1 MTPIHIN
8 EFVIYKHHLFTHL
21 AMEFP
26 EPAPDEGQWI
36 HIIGDSSLGSTA
48 LLRAMAMTLFPEPVP
63 STILGLSDTPW
74 KGPAAAA
81 AEIHLILRSREHF
94 SVSLAR
100 EFMPNGRHRE
110 WVRETDIE
118 TPLKWPR
125 LGFGAHADAS
135 ASPRATEAM
144 FRSPIWPLHSLLCG
158 WHTFQ
163 WERWLKGMELEA
175 YRHPEAM
182 PVVTRI
188 KEVVARFMGLSIAE
202 VERNAD
208 WVQNPDK
215 QTFWFDHGS
224 RRLTAAQLP
233 PRFQSAAEW
242 ICLLVG
248 HLLCGKDTWDPDF
261 NLNAVGIVLVDD
273 ILSHLSQGTPST
285 RLGAL
290 YKLFPRLTF
299 VVVTPKTNMTLP
311 GNIGS
316 RWELYREGDKIGA
329 RTL

>member
-1 MTPIHIN
+1 M
-8 EFVIYKHHLFTHL
+8 IYKHHLFTHL

-135 ASPRATEAM
+135 VSPRATEAM
-144 FRSPIWPLHSLLCG
+144 FRSPIWPLHSLLSG
-158 WHTFQ
+158 WHHFQ
-163 WERWLKGMELEA
+163 WERFLKFNEVEA
-175 YRHPEAM
+175 HKYPDRTA
-182 PVVTRI
+182 VFARI
-188 KEVVARFMGLSIAE
+188 RDLVERFVGVRIAE
-202 VERNAD
+202 VERRHNWLED
-208 WVQNPDK
+208 PDK
-215 QTFWFDHGS
+215 QLFWFDHGS
-224 RRLTAAQLP
+224 RRVTADKLYK
-233 PRFQSAAEW
+233 RHHWSAEW
-242 ICLLVG
+242 ICLLIS
-248 HLLCGKDTWDPDF
+248 HLLESQGTEWDPDF
-261 NLNAVGIVLVDD
+261 NLHAVGIVLVDD
-273 ILSHLSQGTPST
+273 LASHLSTGTFDL
-285 RLGAL
+285 RIGVLR
-290 YKLFPRLTF
+290 KLFPRLTF
-299 VVVTPKTNMTLP
+299 VAVTPSADLTSDAPT
-311 GNIGS
+311 GS